1 MLIVA
6 ISLCSFQPVVDRV
19 KLIEI
24 NQAILEQNH
33 GQRAAIKLVVTL
45 GDRDRI
51 GRQFEVLPQKL
62 DEARVLA
69 ISVVH
74 KLGDKFAS
82 KKLGYTKIAKTYR
95 LREDWDVATDQTPK
109 AIAIREV
116 SRQWHHALILI

>member
-1 MLIVA
+1 M
-6 ISLCSFQPVVDRV
+6 
-19 KLIEI
+19 IEI

-33 GQRAAIKLVVTL
+33 GQRAAIELVVTL

-82 KKLGYTKIAKTYR
+82 KKLGYTKIAKTYS
-95 LREDWDVATDQTPK
+95 LRED
-109 AIAIREV
+109 
-116 SRQWHHALILI
+116 